1 MNQITRLMRR
11 LFGDKALST
20 NTGDKSNKA
29 PSSSADNQ
37 ANDWQTQFSNETF
50 AERRQVIIGLDF
62 GTAFTKV
69 VIGDVARAYAVPFSC
84 YNSEDNPFLLP
95 GVFSEEACG
104 KISLGA
110 HPGTRVH
117 DNLKM
122 PLLDGDK
129 GRLTQLKIV
138 AFLALVLRHSRK
150 WFLDHHEGT
159 FGRSTLEWCVNI
171 GMPTAQYHDVG
182 LTEFYK
188 RIVGI
193 AWASSITPGDLSL
206 RIIEEKTDSVK
217 ADVARIDVAMIPEF
231 VAQVNSYVKS
241 PLRQRDLHLL
251 IDVGAGTLDVVAFI
265 VHENESGDVF
275 PILAKSVTKFGVQ
288 FLPESQNDRV
298 FFRRDIFREIRLIT
312 EFVKKNKYGA
322 YFDRNRKNSLPFFL
336 TGGGSNMEFYSSI
349 ARTMVN
355 RETPC
360 PAVRL
365 MLPVPDRL
373 IANGLPPDQYHRL
386 SVAYGLSFDAFDIG
400 QIVLEHEV
408 ADLPHESL
416 TSDYQICP
424 TCGGSGGN
432 YNSSCSKCGG
442 SGWVS

>member
-1 MNQITRLMRR
+1 MNQITRFMRR
-11 LFGDKALST
+11 LFSDNVPSK
-20 NTGDKSNKA
+20 NTGNESDNTPSPPTHNKA
-29 PSSSADNQ
+29 HE
-37 ANDWQTQFSNETF
+37 WQTQFSNETF

-84 YNSEDNPFLLP
+84 HNTEDNPFLLP

-110 HPGTRVH
+110 HPGTRVY

-159 FGRSTLEWCVNI
+159 FGRSSLEWCVNI

-206 RIIEEKTDSVK
+206 RMIEEKTDSVK

-288 FLPESQNDRV
+288 FLPESQSDRV
-298 FFRRDIFREIRLIT
+298 FFRRDIFREIRLII

-322 YFDRNRKNSLPFFL
+322 YFDRSRNNILPFFL

-349 ARTMVN
+349 ARTMVT

-400 QIVLEHEV
+400 QIVPEEDV
-408 ADLPHESL
+408 TDISRIGAISNFQ
-416 TSDYQICP
+416 TCP
-424 TCGGSGGN
+424 TCTGSGGSYGGN
-432 YNSSCSKCGG
+432 CAKCGG
-442 SGWVS
+442 SGWIC